1 MVMCLSV
8 TYTPCAVS
16 SREQTGDIIM
26 FAQFE
31 EGDLLSENCDDTE
44 IGDES
49 DDDSIIP
56 PLIIKEEMD
65 EMDSFNESE
74 DALN

>member
-26 FAQFE
+26 FGQFE
-31 EGDLLSENCDDTE
+31 ERDLLSEISNGAE
-44 IGDES
+44 SGDKY
-49 DDDSIIP
+49 DNDSIIP
-56 PLIIKEEMD
+56 PLL
-65 EMDSFNESE
+65 SE
-74 DALN
+74 